1 MRETAFSI
9 NLPLVLSLLSS
20 WELLS
25 TMINYYQAN
34 LIQSMILIEGT
45 KVRLCVLWCLPLLEQ
60 LIRANTSN
68 TRFNHQSGNQT
79 LIKVQKLIFSFSPFV
94 TIKLWHL
101 PAARARE
108 RFVAKRENYRK
119 EKKAQKDKQPQSIGI
134 WSSDSPV
141 CDRVVNIANA
151 AARVEDE
158 TGEIESRPC
167 HHLTGTRYLIEIIWV
182 NAPDQII
189 WTW

>member
-1 MRETAFSI
+1 MRVTAFAI
-9 NLPLVLSLLSS
+9 NLLLLVLSLLSS

-34 LIQSMILIEGT
+34 LTQSMILIEGT

-108 RFVAKRENYRK
+108 RFVAKRENYRWEMRK
-119 EKKAQKDKQPQSIGI
+119 RPKRTNNHSRLESDQVIHQCVIELSI
-134 WSSDSPV
+134 
-141 CDRVVNIANA
+141 
-151 AARVEDE
+151 
-158 TGEIESRPC
+158 
-167 HHLTGTRYLIEIIWV
+167 
-182 NAPDQII
+182 
-189 WTW
+189 

>member
-34 LIQSMILIEGT
+34 LTQSMILIEGT

-108 RFVAKRENYRK
+108 RFVAKRENNRN
-119 EKKAQKDKQPQSIGI
+119 EKKAKKDKQLQSIGI

-167 HHLTGTRYLIEIIWV
+167 HHLTDAQYLIEIIWV
-182 NAPDQII
+182 NVPDQII
-189 WTW
+189 WTS